1 MARTHGL
8 GAGFGVPW
16 DSLTQPDW
24 TYFNARGDG
33 DAVKPPADQSLRD
46 QFLAW
51 QCRIRQIAMRQDG
64 GRPSPGMRPRL
75 LDQAGRDMV
84 AALTVL
90 LLPRDPAESTA
101 FFRFQ
106 VMRGADPR
114 ELYERALGFL
124 QADYFQRPASFSD
137 RLLAV
142 LPDDSEVAAALI
154 AEGACILAFDQFS
167 QAYRLP
173 CAASALQ
180 PGDSARE
187 AAIWHNRLFNPALPE
202 TVHVVAFKPDWA
214 SASADRVHDGRKTVS
229 L

>member
-1 MARTHGL
+1 M
-8 GAGFGVPW
+8 
-16 DSLTQPDW
+16 
-24 TYFNARGDG
+24 
-33 DAVKPPADQSLRD
+33 KPPAQSLKN

-84 AALTVL
+84 PALTFL
-90 LLPRDPAESTA
+90 LIPRDPSESTA

-106 VMRGADPR
+106 VMRSADPR

-124 QADYFQRPASFSD
+124 QADYFQHPDSFSD
-137 RLLAV
+137 RLLAI
-142 LPDDSEVAAALI
+142 LPEGSKVAATLI
-154 AEGACILAFDQFS
+154 AEGRCILEFEQFS

-173 CAASALQ
+173 CAVSALQ
-180 PGDSARE
+180 PDDAARD

-202 TVHVVAFKPDWA
+202 TVHVIAFKPDWA
-214 SASADRVHDGRKTVS
+214 SAKAERMREGRKTVS
-229 L
+229 R